1 MDLYISATFY
11 SSKNV
16 MDTARK
22 HTVKKQAFGE
32 LKNVIHNQPSQSKS
46 LKDVPNNHTRLTKP
60 KQFGVLKPSVQHKQN
75 IQNSQPTVRPFISST
90 VVPKNEE
97 ADIELLDYF
106 DFAPKCC
113 SKPYKSKFFHTI
125 PRFSL
130 HYLIFPQVIARFG
143 LI

>member
-1 MDLYISATFY
+1 
-11 SSKNV
+11 

-22 HTVKKQAFGE
+22 HTIKKQAFGE

-46 LKDVPNNHTRLTKP
+46 LKDIPNNHTRLSKP
-60 KQFGVLKPSVQHKQN
+60 KQFGVLKPSVQHKQ
-75 IQNSQPTVRPFISST
+75 PTARPLISST
-90 VVPKNEE
+90 AIPKNEE

-125 PRFSL
+125 PRFTL
-130 HYLIFPQVIARFG
+130 HYLISPQVIARFG